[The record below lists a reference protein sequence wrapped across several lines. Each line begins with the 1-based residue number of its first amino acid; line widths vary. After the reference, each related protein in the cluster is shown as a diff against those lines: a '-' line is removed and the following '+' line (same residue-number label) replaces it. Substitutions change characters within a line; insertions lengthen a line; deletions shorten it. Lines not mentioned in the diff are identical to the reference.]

1 MKIIDNFLDKESFK
15 KLQSTLL
22 SDTFPWFYNPSK
34 VAARDQA
41 RPSPIK
47 GYESEES
54 LQFTHIFFD
63 NNRNYNWS
71 NWADHLTP
79 LIDKI
84 KPRAWVRVKANMSPI
99 NSRPLVGGWHYDMS
113 YEKGPWTNTTTSIFY
128 TTNNNGYTIL
138 ENGKKIPSLENRL
151 VTFPNNVLH
160 TGVSQTDTKI
170 KITLNLNYFV

>member
-34 VAARDQA
+34 VVAKDQK

-54 LQFTHIFFD
+54 IQFTHIFFD
-63 NNRNYNWS
+63 NNLHYNWS
-71 NWADHLTP
+71 NWADHLKP
-79 LIDKI
+79 IVDKI
-84 KPRAWVRVKANMSPI
+84 KPRAWARVKANMSPI
-99 NSRPLVGGWHYDMS
+99 NPKPFVGGWHYDKN
-113 YEKGPWTNTTTSIFY
+113 YKDKPWADTTTSIFY

-138 ENGKKIPSLENRL
+138 ENGEKIPSLENRL
-151 VTFPNNVLH
+151 VTFSNDVLH
-160 TGVSQTDTKI
+160 TGVSQTDEKV
-170 KITLNLNYFV
+170 KITLNLNYLK